1 ARALAME
8 PEVLLFDE
16 PTSALDPELVGEVLR
31 IMQQLAEEG
40 KTMVV
45 VTHEMGFARH
55 VSTHVIFL
63 HQGKIE
69 EEGAP
74 EQLFGNPQ
82 SPRLQQFLKGSLK

>member
-1 ARALAME
+1 
-8 PEVLLFDE
+8 
-16 PTSALDPELVGEVLR
+16 
-31 IMQQLAEEG
+31 
-40 KTMVV
+40 MVV

-82 SPRLQQFLKGSLK
+82 SPRLQQFLKGIAEIISSPVANAAGVFSWGICESASAEM

>member
-1 ARALAME
+1 
-8 PEVLLFDE
+8 
-16 PTSALDPELVGEVLR
+16 
-31 IMQQLAEEG
+31 
-40 KTMVV
+40 MVV

-82 SPRLQQFLKGSLK
+82 SPRLQRFLKGIAEIISSPVANAAGVFSWGICESASAEM

>member
-1 ARALAME
+1 MKPKAI
-8 PEVLLFDE
+8 LFDE
-16 PTSALDPELVGEVLR
+16 PTSALDPEMIGDVLDV
-31 IMQQLAEEG
+31 MQKIAEQG
-40 KTMVV
+40 MTMVV

-82 SPRLQQFLKGSLK
+82 SPRLQRFLKGSLK

>member
-1 ARALAME
+1 
-8 PEVLLFDE
+8 
-16 PTSALDPELVGEVLR
+16 
-31 IMQQLAEEG
+31 
-40 KTMVV
+40 MVV
-45 VTHEMGFARH
+45 VTHEIGLCSSCFYSR
-55 VSTHVIFL
+55 SFL

>member
-1 ARALAME
+1 
-8 PEVLLFDE
+8 
-16 PTSALDPELVGEVLR
+16 
-31 IMQQLAEEG
+31 
-40 KTMVV
+40 MVV

-55 VSTHVIFL
+55 VSTDVIFL

-82 SPRLQQFLKGSLK
+82 SPRLQRFLKGSLK